1 MSSKPDS
8 AKGQATL
15 ELALVLPILILLLFG
30 IMEFGRIFNASL
42 TIAQAAREGARVGAV
57 GGSDE
62 EILSAV
68 KSAAAT
74 LDLNRLQVSVDPP
87 DSSPGLRVRGGRL
100 RVEVN
105 YSVSLVAPVIAE
117 IIPNPYPL
125 KAVAVM
131 RIE

>member
-1 MSSKPDS
+1 MSRLDP

-30 IMEFGRIFNASL
+30 IVEFGRIFNASL

-62 EILSAV
+62 EIVSAV
-68 KSAAAT
+68 KAVAAT
-74 LDLNRLQVSVDPP
+74 LDLDKLQVNVDPP
-87 DSSPGLRVRGGRL
+87 ESSPGLRVRGGRL
-100 RVEVN
+100 RVEVD
-105 YSVSLVAPVIAE
+105 YSVTLVAPVIAE
-117 IIPNPYPL
+117 FIPNPYPL
-125 KAVAVM
+125 QAVAVM